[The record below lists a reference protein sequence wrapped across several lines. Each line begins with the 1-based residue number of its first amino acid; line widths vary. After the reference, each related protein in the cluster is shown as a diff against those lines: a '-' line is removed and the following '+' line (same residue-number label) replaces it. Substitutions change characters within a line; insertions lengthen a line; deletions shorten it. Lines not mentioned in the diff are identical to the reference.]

1 MEIGRIRGCTRVIGK
16 AQGYYGLPIRD
27 IVVNDTVTG
36 PETPA
41 METAWFPS
49 PDELAAI
56 NAGAPIILRVCGN
69 GHPPVMLYTG
79 EVPVDEPTETA

>member
-27 IVVNDTVTG
+27 IVINDTVTG

-56 NAGAPIILRVCGN
+56 SAGAPIILRVCGN

-79 EVPVDEPTETA
+79 EVPVDELA

>member
-27 IVVNDTVTG
+27 IVINDTVTG

-79 EVPVDEPTETA
+79 EVPVDELPETA